1 MASSQKQMTVQAG
14 NAQATVNATV
24 NDSLPAVP
32 CPGPGGFTY
41 IGARYVPL
49 FADPIDWN
57 NQTTYEP
64 LTIVMH
70 EGNSYTSKR
79 YVPTGIDISNGDY
92 WVPTGNYNGQ
102 FQHLSDQVA
111 KYLNDIQS
119 NTDAIEKETQER
131 ENADNTFSAQINNLI
146 TSVGA
151 LSSDPPIFV
160 SSTAEM
166 TNNSKVYVLTTNGHV
181 YAYNGTAFVDT
192 GIDYGVANAVHYDTD
207 VSGTPEPPYDNA
219 NTYPLNTVCT
229 ISAPQNVANLP
240 SDTGGI
246 LITVGGGPQNYGTQ
260 LYNTY
265 NNQMFFRYLRENS
278 TATAWKEIGD
288 YSQTV
293 RFDRVVNS
301 ALGAPY
307 DNANT
312 YPLNTVCAIS
322 APQNVANLPSD
333 TGGILITVGGGANNY
348 GTQLYNTYNNQM
360 FFRYLRENSTATAWK
375 EIGDYSQTV
384 RFDRVVNSAL
394 GAPYDNA
401 NTYPLNTVCA
411 ISAPQNVANLPSD
424 TGGILITV
432 GGGANNYG
440 TQIYNTYA
448 NNMYCRFLREESTA
462 SAWKKLGNEYGTISL
477 FENIG
482 IIGDSF
488 ASGYIHNNSGHVDAY
503 NVSWPSIMGRMYGN
517 KIDNYAKSGATAKTW
532 LEDKLGA
539 MQSGSADNLYI
550 VALGL
555 NDRAESFP
563 IGSTSDMTDNPVDNP
578 DTFYG
583 NLDKII
589 YYIKQKSPSGKIV
602 ISGLDSSNEY
612 DTAIYNV
619 AEHNGIP
626 YLNIKENDFF
636 TSDFYKR
643 KNNEGDHFHPNAVI
657 YSGMAVAYAE
667 MIAATF
673 DSNFS
678 YYADYMNGE

>member
-79 YVPTGIDISNGDY
+79 YVPTGIDIANGDY

-160 SSTAEM
+160 SSTTEM
-166 TNNSKVYVLTTNGHV
+166 TDNSKVYVLTTNGHV

-192 GIDYGVANAVHYDTD
+192 GVDYGVANAVHYDTD

-260 LYNTY
+260 IYNTY

-312 YPLNTVCAIS
+312 YPLNTVCVIG
-322 APQNVANLPSD
+322 APQNVANLPVNE
-333 TGGILITVGGGANNY
+333 GGVLVT
-348 GTQLYNTYNNQM
+348 M
-360 FFRYLRENSTATAWK
+360 
-375 EIGDYSQTV
+375 
-384 RFDRVVNSAL
+384 
-394 GAPYDNA
+394 
-401 NTYPLNTVCA
+401 
-411 ISAPQNVANLPSD
+411 
-424 TGGILITV
+424 

-448 NNMYCRFLREESTA
+448 NNMYCRFLREESKA

-602 ISGLDSSNEY
+602 ISGLDSANEY

-643 KNNEGDHFHPNAVI
+643 KNSEGDNFHPNAVI